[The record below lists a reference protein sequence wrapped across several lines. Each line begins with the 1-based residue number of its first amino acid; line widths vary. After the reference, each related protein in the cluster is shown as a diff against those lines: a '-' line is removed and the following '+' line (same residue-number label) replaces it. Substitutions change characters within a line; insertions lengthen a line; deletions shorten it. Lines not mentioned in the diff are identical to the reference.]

1 MNPTVDAFLRSWPS
15 TPWLTGSLLLS
26 GAVYMRGWFLLQR
39 RAAGRWDSRHIAA
52 FMGGLTAIFLAL
64 ASPIEPFASFL
75 LQVHM
80 AQHLLLTMIAPP
92 LLWLGSP
99 LIPVL
104 RGLPEPVRTYWVA
117 PLMRSQT
124 LRCWFRRMTHPIL
137 ALPIFT
143 AVIWLWHVPAFYN
156 IALRSTGWHYVQH
169 VCFLGIALLFWY
181 PVVRPYPSQP
191 RWSSWLLFPYLI
203 LADVQNTV
211 LSAVLTFSNRVLYTP
226 YAEAPRI
233 AGLSAL
239 GDQSAAGVLMW
250 VPGSLVYLLPLFV
263 IGIRLLSVPVEKRFG
278 MRQPSKAPYSLQIV
292 TINPSRQSSRRS
304 ANRVGFDLMHLPVL
318 GNFLKWKHARLV
330 LQLLVATLAGIV
342 IYDGLWGPQVAAMN
356 MAGVLPWIHWRG
368 IVILGLL
375 MAGNISCMACPLT
388 LFNTLTRRWLPVGRE
403 WPRGLSNKWLALA
416 LLALFLWSYEV
427 FSLWDSPWWT
437 AWITLGYF
445 ATAFTIDGLFR
456 GAIFCKYVCPIGQFN
471 FVQSLLSPLEV
482 RVRNPGVCTSCRTHE
497 CIRGTN
503 TVPGCEMGLFQPRK
517 SSNMDCT
524 FCLDCVH
531 ACPHEN
537 VGILVGMPG
546 KELWEDPVRSGI
558 GRFWKRPDLALVVL
572 VLLFGAL
579 ANAGAMVSPVVEWQ
593 ERLRSALGNN
603 SLLLVRSLY
612 YLLCLVLLP
621 LLGLTVVTGLSHR
634 WGQLHGSWLDVATR
648 FSYSLVPLGFSIW
661 LAHYS
666 FHFFGSYETVIPT
679 MQRFSGDLGWGILGE
694 PAWSLTCCRP
704 VGDWLP
710 RLQVISL
717 DVGLLIS
724 LYTAYRI
731 ARSESPGQLR
741 AMRGFLPWGVLIVAL
756 FAIGVWIILQPM
768 QMRGTMPGA

>member
-26 GAVYMRGWFLLQR
+26 GAVYVCGWFVLHR
-39 RAAGRWDSRHIAA
+39 RAAGRWQSRHIVA
-52 FMGGLTAIFLAL
+52 FVGGLTAIFLAL

-117 PLMRSQT
+117 PSMRSPT
-124 LRCWFRRMTHPIL
+124 IRSWFRRVTHPFL
-137 ALPIFT
+137 AFPLFT
-143 AVIWLWHVPAFYN
+143 AAVWLWHVPAFYN
-156 IALRSTGWHYVQH
+156 VALRSTGWHYVQH
-169 VCFLGIALLFWY
+169 VCFLGTALLFWY
-181 PVVRPYPSQP
+181 PVVRPYPSRP

-211 LSAVLTFSNRVLYTP
+211 LSALLTFSDRVLYSP

-278 MRQPSKAPYSLQIV
+278 MRQPSKVPYSFQILA
-292 TINPSRQSSRRS
+292 TDPSRQPSPRPAS
-304 ANRVGFDLMHLPVL
+304 RVGFDLLHLPLL
-318 GNFLKWKHARLV
+318 GSFLKWKHARLV
-330 LQLLVATLAGIV
+330 LQLLVGTLAGIV

-356 MAGVLPWIHWRG
+356 LAGVLPWIHWRG

-375 MAGNISCMACPLT
+375 VAGNISCMACPLT
-388 LFNTLTRRWLPVGRE
+388 LLNTLTRRWLPVGRE
-403 WPRGLSNKWLALA
+403 WPRCLSNKWLALA

-445 ATAFTIDGLFR
+445 TTAFTIDGLFR

-471 FVQSLLSPLEV
+471 FVQSLFSPLEV
-482 RVRNPGVCTSCRTHE
+482 KVRNPGVCTGCRTHE

-503 TVPGCEMGLFQPRK
+503 NVPGCEMGLFQPRK

-537 VGILVGMPG
+537 VGILVGLSG

-572 VLLFGAL
+572 ILLFGAL
-579 ANAGAMVSPVVEWQ
+579 ANAGAMVGPVVEWQ
-593 ERLRSALGNN
+593 ESLRFVLGNN

-612 YLLCLVLLP
+612 FFLCLLLLP
-621 LLGLTVVTGLSHR
+621 LLSLAVVTGLSQSV
-634 WGQLHGSWLDVATR
+634 G
-648 FSYSLVPLGFSIW
+648 
-661 LAHYS
+661 
-666 FHFFGSYETVIPT
+666 PT
-679 MQRFSGDLGWGILGE
+679 SRIMAGCGHTLFVLPASAGI
-694 PAWSLTCCRP
+694 
-704 VGDWLP
+704 
-710 RLQVISL
+710 
-717 DVGLLIS
+717 
-724 LYTAYRI
+724 
-731 ARSESPGQLR
+731 
-741 AMRGFLPWGVLIVAL
+741 
-756 FAIGVWIILQPM
+756 
-768 QMRGTMPGA
+768 

>member
-1 MNPTVDAFLRSWPS
+1 MNPTFDAFLRSWPS
-15 TPWLTGSLLLS
+15 TPWITGSLLLLAS
-26 GAVYMRGWFLLQR
+26 VYMRGWFLLRR
-39 RAAGRWDSRHIAA
+39 RAADRWQSRHLAA

-64 ASPIEPFASFL
+64 ASPVEPFASLL

-92 LLWLGSP
+92 FLWLGSP

-117 PLMRSQT
+117 PLMRLPT
-124 LRCWFRRMTHPIL
+124 IRCWFRRMAHPL
-137 ALPIFT
+137 SALPLFIAATWF
-143 AVIWLWHVPAFYN
+143 WHVPAFYN
-156 IALRSTGWHYVQH
+156 IALQSTMWHHVQH
-169 VCFLGIALLFWY
+169 ICFLVTALLFWY
-181 PVVRPYPSQP
+181 PVVRPYPSRP
-191 RWSSWLLFPYLI
+191 CWSSWLLFPYLI

-211 LSAVLTFSNRVLYTP
+211 LSALLTFSDRVLYTP
-226 YAEAPRI
+226 YAKIPRI
-233 AGLSAL
+233 GGLSAL
-239 GDQSAAGVLMW
+239 ADQSAAGVLMW

-263 IGIRLLSVPVEKRFG
+263 IGMRLLSAPVERRLRTQTPPAVPHALPILAANPL
-278 MRQPSKAPYSLQIV
+278 RQPSSR
-292 TINPSRQSSRRS
+292 PS
-304 ANRVGFDLMHLPVL
+304 NRIGFDLVRLPVL
-318 GNFLKWKHARLV
+318 GNFLKWNGARLS
-330 LQLLVATLAGIV
+330 LQLLVGTLAGTV

-356 MAGVLPWIHWRG
+356 LAGVLPWIHWRG

-388 LFNTLTRRWLPVGRE
+388 LLNRVTRRWLPAGRE
-403 WPRGLSNKWLALA
+403 WPRCLSNKWLALA
-416 LLALFLWSYEV
+416 LLALFLWSYEA
-427 FSLWDSPWWT
+427 FSLWDSPRST

-445 ATAFTIDGLFR
+445 ISAFTIDGLFR
-456 GAIFCKYVCPIGQFN
+456 GAVFCKYVCPIGQFN

-482 RVRNPGVCTSCRTHE
+482 KVRNPSVCTSCRTHE

-503 TVPGCEMGLFQPRK
+503 DVPGCEMGLFQPRK
-517 SSNMDCT
+517 LSNMDCT

-537 VGILVGMPG
+537 VGILVGLSH

-558 GRFWKRPDLALVVL
+558 GRFWKRPDLALVIV

-593 ERLRSALGNN
+593 ESLQSALGNK
-603 SLLLVRSLY
+603 SLLLVKSFY

-621 LLGLTVVTGLSHR
+621 LLSLCVVTGLSHR
-634 WGQLHGSWLDVATR
+634 WGQLHGSLLDVATR
-648 FSYSLVPLGFSIW
+648 FSYSLLPLGFSVW

-666 FHFFGSYETVIPT
+666 FHFFGSYETIVPT
-679 MQRFSGDLGWGILGE
+679 VQRFLGDLGCRILGE

-710 RLQVISL
+710 RLEVISL

-724 LYTAYRI
+724 LYIAYRI
-731 ARSESPGQLR
+731 ALNESAGQMR
-741 AMRGFLPWGVLIVAL
+741 AVRAFLPWGVLILAL

-768 QMRGTMPGA
+768 QMRGTMPGV